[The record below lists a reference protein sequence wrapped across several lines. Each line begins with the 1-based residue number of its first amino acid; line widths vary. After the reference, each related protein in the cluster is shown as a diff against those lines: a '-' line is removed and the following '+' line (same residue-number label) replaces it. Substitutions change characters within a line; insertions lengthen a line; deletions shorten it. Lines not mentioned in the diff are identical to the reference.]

1 MPDLFLVRT
10 ISATM
15 PESGPSGTGN
25 SQLEETAMPGDPQE
39 ATELP
44 DRPRGRHGAFDDDD
58 DLESLDGPAPD
69 GSLSPTGGA
78 AGSGASAH
86 RGHDDGPAGDTD
98 PAELDPAE
106 LDPTELDEEE
116 IDGEDEVDFAVVVYR
131 EAGTWHADPLP
142 TAAVDTWAGFRATV
156 GQRSSETG
164 VIGVASLDESALV
177 LLRLTGAGEQILLS
191 DIETADYLAFSDD
204 LVEYLRRTDP
214 AVDELVESTEFGDA
228 QEPVPVGQLGLLSDL
243 GLSGDDLRE
252 LCEDLGGE
260 PEDLLEEIGE
270 ALGIGRAL
278 GEAVDAAVAAGG

>member
-1 MPDLFLVRT
+1 
-10 ISATM
+10 
-15 PESGPSGTGN
+15 
-25 SQLEETAMPGDPQE
+25 MPGDPQE

-58 DLESLDGPAPD
+58 DDLESLDGPARD
-69 GSLSPTGGA
+69 GSLSPSGGT
-78 AGSGASAH
+78 AGGGASAH
-86 RGHDDGPAGDTD
+86 RVHDEGPAEDTD
-98 PAELDPAE
+98 PPGLDPA
-106 LDPTELDEEE
+106 ELDEEE

-142 TAAVDTWAGFRATV
+142 TDAVDTWAGFRATV

-214 AVDELVESTEFGDA
+214 AVDELGESTEFGDA
-228 QEPVPVGQLGLLSDL
+228 EEPVPVGQLSLLSDL

>member
-1 MPDLFLVRT
+1 
-10 ISATM
+10 
-15 PESGPSGTGN
+15 
-25 SQLEETAMPGDPQE
+25 MPGDPQE

-44 DRPRGRHGAFDDDD
+44 DRPRGRHGAWDDD
-58 DLESLDGPAPD
+58 DLESLDGPTRPAQDRSTGDVPD
-69 GSLSPTGGA
+69 QSRGDGTR
-78 AGSGASAH
+78 GSGD
-86 RGHDDGPAGDTD
+86 GDDGGGDDGDDGQGPDEDTD
-98 PAELDPAE
+98 PAELD
-106 LDPTELDEEE
+106 DED

-142 TAAVDTWAGFRATV
+142 TDAVDTWAGFRATV

-164 VIGVASLDESALV
+164 VIGIASLDESALV

-191 DIETADYLAFSDD
+191 DIETADYLVFSDD

-214 AVDELVESTEFGDA
+214 AVDELVESTDFGDA
-228 QEPVPVGQLGLLSDL
+228 EEPVPVGQLSLLSDL

-270 ALGIGRAL
+270 ALGIGRTL